1 MCMCVSGREGLRE
14 EDIHV
19 DVVLSICASSYCY
32 DWKAGLRVRVC
43 HIIKCNTM
51 KATAS
56 YLSV

>member
-14 EDIHV
+14 EDIHM

-32 DWKAGLRVRVC
+32 ALKAGLCVCVC

-56 YLSV
+56 YLLV